1 MIFFFFNVIKDL
13 FLFADKLSIVE
24 IMILGTDNVKSADE
38 KELSERKTAGFS
50 QTQLA
55 NKLGKTQSYV
65 SKCEIGERRLDL
77 IEFLEILSVLKVSSK
92 SIISEIEETLKKEK
106 GFK

>member
-1 MIFFFFNVIKDL
+1 MTKSRFTESYSL
-13 FLFADKLSIVE
+13 FLKLL
-24 IMILGTDNVKSADE
+24 ILA
-38 KELSERKTAGFS
+38 RKKAGFS

-106 GFK
+106 GFE